1 MPRNM
6 VIGKLSTRLD
16 RQVEIPSTLFELGS
30 HVATCECRS
39 GHDPATNR
47 GVGLC
52 TRGGWPCP
60 QPGKKG
66 EKLRGCSL
74 GTHACEL
81 GLPCKVKKLDSNRSL
96 LAVNETT

>member
-1 MPRNM
+1 MFERTNHMPRNM

-52 TRGGWPCP
+52 TRGGGPVHN
-60 QPGKKG
+60 PGRKG
-66 EKLRGCSL
+66 
-74 GTHACEL
+74 
-81 GLPCKVKKLDSNRSL
+81 RSCVD
-96 LAVNETT
+96 APWGPMRVS